1 MKLNTLLIAIFTLLV
16 STAAVA
22 AENFDIG
29 KDGIL
34 LSVSSR
40 AEASRVPDV
49 ANISAGV
56 VTEDVDS
63 EKALRKNAEE
73 MEKLMAAIK
82 KAGIADK
89 DVQTSGINLSPRYQY
104 HQNRKPEI
112 TGYQASNTVNI
123 KVRDIDRLGKV
134 LDAMAAEGANQIHGP
149 SFEIGE
155 PEPVYDE
162 ARRKALKQAQARAE
176 TYADALGMKVRR
188 ILSISENGSDGP
200 PRPMMRMEMA
210 TAKADT
216 TTPVAP
222 GETTLAVNLDLMF
235 ELGK

>member
-1 MKLNTLLIAIFTLLV
+1 MKLNTLLIAIFALFV
-16 STAAVA
+16 STTAAA
-22 AENFDIG
+22 ADNFDIG
-29 KDGIL
+29 KDGVL

-40 AEASRVPDV
+40 AEASRAPDV
-49 ANISAGV
+49 ADISAGV
-56 VTEDVDS
+56 VTEDKDS
-63 EKALRKNAEE
+63 NKALRQNAEQ
-73 MEKLMAAIK
+73 MDKLMAAIK
-82 KAGIADK
+82 QAGIADK
-89 DVQTSGINLSPRYQY
+89 DVQTSGISLSPRYQY

-112 TGYQASNTVNI
+112 TGYRASNTVNI

-134 LDAMAAEGANQIHGP
+134 LDAMAAEGANQINGP

-155 PEPVYDE
+155 PEAVYDE

-188 ILSISENGSDGP
+188 ILSISENGSAGP

-216 TTPVAP
+216 ATPVAP
-222 GETTLAVNLDLMF
+222 GETTLSVNLDLMF